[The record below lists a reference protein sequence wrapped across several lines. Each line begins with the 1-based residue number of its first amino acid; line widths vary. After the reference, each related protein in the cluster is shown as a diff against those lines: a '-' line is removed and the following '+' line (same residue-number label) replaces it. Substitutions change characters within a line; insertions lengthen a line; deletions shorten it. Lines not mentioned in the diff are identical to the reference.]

1 MYTAFRRGKV
11 KPEKAAEVLQH
22 IKESVLPLIKK
33 VPGFLS
39 FYAVRLGEDEIITI
53 SVFETQAQ
61 ANESSTVAAEWVLAH
76 IAPLLAGPLDISGGE
91 VVFYA

>member
-1 MYTAFRRGKV
+1 MYAAFRRGSV
-11 KPEKAAEVLQH
+11 QPGKADAVLQH
-22 IKESVLPLIKK
+22 ISDSVLPLVTN

-39 FYAVRLGEDEIITI
+39 FYAVRLGEDEIITV

-61 ANESSTVAAEWVLAH
+61 AEASSAVAAGWVLAH

-91 VVFYA
+91 VAFHA